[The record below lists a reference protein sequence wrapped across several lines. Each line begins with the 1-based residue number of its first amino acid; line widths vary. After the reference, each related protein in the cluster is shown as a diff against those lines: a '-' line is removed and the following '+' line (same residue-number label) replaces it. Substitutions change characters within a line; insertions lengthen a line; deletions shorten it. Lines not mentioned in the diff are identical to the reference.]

1 MPRRV
6 IMRIEL
12 TPSAKDLLTD
22 LCHRNGMTQVAVM
35 SRITEWFA
43 SQEQLIQAAV
53 LGQYPTSIESDVA
66 KLILKKMIEK
76 SKNA

>member
-12 TPSAKDLLTD
+12 TPSAKDFLTD

-43 SQEQLIQAAV
+43 SQDAMVQGAV
-53 LGQYPTSIESDVA
+53 LGLYPTVIEGDIA
-66 KLILKKMIEK
+66 KLILKKMVDK
-76 SKNA
+76 SK

>member
-22 LCHRNGMTQVAVM
+22 LCQRNGMTQVAVM

-43 SQEQLIQAAV
+43 NQDQLIQGAI
-53 LGQYPTSIESDVA
+53 LGHYPVGIESDVA
-66 KLILKKMIEK
+66 KLILKKLIEK
-76 SKNA
+76 GK

>member
-1 MPRRV
+1 MARRV

-12 TPSAKDLLTD
+12 TSAAKDQLTD

-43 SQEQLIQAAV
+43 SQDQLIQGAI
-53 LGQYPTSIESDVA
+53 LGHYPTAIESDVA
-66 KLILKKMIEK
+66 KLILKKMVDK
-76 SKNA
+76 AK